1 MESLALSD
9 GTSQAFA
16 IVDAVNDFITKSE
29 PWALA
34 KNPDARETLAEV
46 LYDAAEA
53 TRIAAIL
60 LLPVMPG
67 SATEILRRLGASP
80 GNFAET
86 TLWGAGN
93 ALRTEKSLPLWP
105 RLEANH

>member
-1 MESLALSD
+1 
-9 GTSQAFA
+9 
-16 IVDAVNDFITKSE
+16 
-29 PWALA
+29 
-34 KNPDARETLAEV
+34 
-46 LYDAAEA
+46 
-53 TRIAAIL
+53 
-60 LLPVMPG
+60 MPG

-105 RLEANH
+105 RLEANR